1 MLALMA
7 PRPPPLAALGAGR
20 GLLYFYDLDAL
31 GFTLDRLVGPLEDR
45 VVPLADPILGLDH
58 AYLALKDST
67 GLPLER
73 AGQAVALLKQLGL
86 PDMARRFSRLTTRR
100 RGAAHPD
107 ACFVHELRAAL
118 ASVDGQ
124 LLQGVTKTF
133 GGGFGGRSSSTDV
146 DGSDAGTASV
156 EHSSV
161 GTPSDYVRDKNQHVL
176 SSGLAHPASDL
187 PPTGGAITKD
197 AGKTLTSDHEASDF
211 RDLIKGDL
219 EPPAS
224 CSSALS
230 DEAVGTRHL
239 VPLPGGGMQTHV
251 GLLTGKA
258 CALDV
263 ATSDSVDHAEAE
275 IQEGE
280 SVHRVVLSLHRG
292 MQISVKMLTGKD
304 TTLDVVASDNFDHA
318 DDMSQ
323 DKNARRIVLP
333 PGGGCLKLVVML
345 TGASRDFQKPATDRS
360 VDDAATDGDAS
371 SAGVAQGDIQ
381 RPTTDRSV
389 GDAVLEGVAASVGLT
404 QGDIQKPTTD
414 DLVGDVASDGD
425 ATSAGQAQGDIRL
438 LATDQPVDTKGL
450 AVHQNSQDMPSLE
463 QTLAPCTEVSHR
475 SGNVRGK
482 TSHLYL
488 RRIDKQIMK
497 NTRDAERISQR
508 LKQASGLSQEHIA
521 YLLKE
526 RASSL
531 KAITVLQATRSAVL
545 EHPGNDGHRS

>member
-1 MLALMA
+1 MA
-7 PRPPPLAALGAGR
+7 PRPPPLAALAAGR

-124 LLQGVTKTF
+124 LLQGVAKTF

-263 ATSDSVDHAEAE
+263 E
-275 IQEGE
+275 
-280 SVHRVVLSLHRG
+280 
-292 MQISVKMLTGKD
+292 
-304 TTLDVVASDNFDHA
+304 
-318 DDMSQ
+318 
-323 DKNARRIVLP
+323 
-333 PGGGCLKLVVML
+333 
-345 TGASRDFQKPATDRS
+345 
-360 VDDAATDGDAS
+360 
-371 SAGVAQGDIQ
+371 
-381 RPTTDRSV
+381 
-389 GDAVLEGVAASVGLT
+389 
-404 QGDIQKPTTD
+404 
-414 DLVGDVASDGD
+414 
-425 ATSAGQAQGDIRL
+425 TSAGQAQGDIRL

-463 QTLAPCTEVSHR
+463 QTLAPCTEASHR

-482 TSHLYL
+482 TSHLNL

-497 NTRDAERISQR
+497 NTRDAERFSQR

-521 YLLKE
+521 LLVKE

-531 KAITVLQATRSAVL
+531 KANVVLQATRSAEL
-545 EHPGNDGHRS
+545 ERLGNEGRCS